1 MDTCFGGLFNIR
13 IFNKIDQWEFAI
25 FILCMISLV
34 AVWLDRNPSETWL
47 LIVCSLSCILDLYL
61 LFKMVTFDC
70 KSSTILFLS
79 HWQKQ
84 IMQILMNH
92 QFRSVLS
99 CYRDKI
105 LYMLPLDFLSLQTL
119 TCFILFMNTSF
130 VSTYYL
136 SIDNGKHL
144 EAVWSSSSSGRG

>member
-105 LYMLPLDFLSLQTL
+105 PVHVTAWLLKSTDIDMFHPFYEHFF
-119 TCFILFMNTSF
+119 CFNILFIN
-130 VSTYYL
+130 
-136 SIDNGKHL
+136 
-144 EAVWSSSSSGRG
+144 R